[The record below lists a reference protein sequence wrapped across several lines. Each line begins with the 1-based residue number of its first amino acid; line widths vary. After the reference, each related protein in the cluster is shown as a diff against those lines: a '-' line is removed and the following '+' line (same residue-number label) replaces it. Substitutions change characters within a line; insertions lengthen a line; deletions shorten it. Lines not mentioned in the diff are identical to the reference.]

1 MSNKSII
8 GIESLLKKLEKMG
21 GNVDKVMVKI
31 IGKQT
36 KLVQGEAKLLSEPAD
51 TGDLRNSIK
60 SNVKKSNNGVV
71 GTVST
76 NSDHSACIEFGT
88 GQKGIKSPSPPKY
101 DGNISYTAEWSG
113 MPARPYLYP
122 ALKNNEKK
130 ILKNIQEDIKEE
142 IKKVAKS

>member
-21 GNVDKVMVKI
+21 GNVEKVMVKS

-36 KLVQGEAKLLSEPAD
+36 KLVLGEAKLLAPVD

-76 NSDHSACIEFGT
+76 NSDHSAYVEFGT